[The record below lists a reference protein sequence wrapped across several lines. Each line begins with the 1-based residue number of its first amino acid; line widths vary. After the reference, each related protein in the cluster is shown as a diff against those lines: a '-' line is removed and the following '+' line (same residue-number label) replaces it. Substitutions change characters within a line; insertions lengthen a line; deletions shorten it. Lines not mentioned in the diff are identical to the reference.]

1 MTQIAPQT
9 PSASKALNLSD
20 SAEVRLEDQLQ
31 ITVSEVETEGT
42 TVTSN
47 MLKGKRYSDA
57 DYVRIFGDFSQSNLS
72 EAEYLKSVKGSEK
85 QITSTAL
92 KAAKLHSKGLL
103 LEEKPA
109 RFRKDSVET
118 VQNYFQEM
126 GISLDATLQEVS
138 NDITGDSAFLLKSS
152 AVKAFAE
159 EIILKQRFTNL
170 LDYVR
175 VDPKGTSMGDLA
187 KKLFSQNV
195 RQK

>member
-1 MTQIAPQT
+1 MTHSTPQT
-9 PSASKALNLSD
+9 SPVSEALNLSD
-20 SAEVRLEDQLQ
+20 SAAVRLEDQLQ

-42 TVTSN
+42 TITSN

-57 DYVRIFGDFSQSNLS
+57 DYARIFGEFSQSNLS
-72 EAEYLKSVKGSEK
+72 EAEYLKSVKGSEN
-85 QITSTAL
+85 QITSTVL
-92 KAAKLHSKGLL
+92 KTAKLHCKGLL

-118 VQNYFQEM
+118 VRNYFQEM

-138 NDITGDSAFLLKSS
+138 NDITGDSAFLLKSGV
-152 AVKAFAE
+152 VKALAE
-159 EIILKQRFTNL
+159 EIVLKQRFTDL

-175 VDPKGTSMGDLA
+175 VDPQGTSMGDLA
-187 KKLFSQNV
+187 KKLFSQNA